1 MTFFCLSEII
11 AMNKRIIL
19 VLVLTVLIS
28 SCSKLKIK
36 DYDQTFK
43 DKGQPPVIV
52 DYYAPDLIR
61 PGTTWKIYLRAED
74 KDGDMVYVATVLY
87 QEGFGYYATDYTR
100 LEGKDRK
107 GFAGYISLRTPS
119 DVGLT
124 TDQFTM
130 EIMVR
135 DNQGKRSD
143 TIQLPLVFGYVKP
156 AEIPAEWQDA
166 AQHHLGVLV
175 TRIQSV
181 ERMTEGSGSR

>member
-1 MTFFCLSEII
+1 MI
-11 AMNKRIIL
+11 AMNKKKIL
-19 VLVLTVLIS
+19 FVALAVLIC
-28 SCSKLKIK
+28 SCSKLEVK

-43 DKGQPPVIV
+43 DRGQPPVIV

-74 KDGDMVYVATVLY
+74 KDGDMVYVATMLY

-107 GFAGYISLRTPS
+107 GFAGYVSLKTFS
-119 DVGLT
+119 DADLT
-124 TDQFTM
+124 SDQFTM

-135 DNQGKRSD
+135 DNQGKRSN
-143 TIQLPLVFGYVKP
+143 TVQLPLAFGYVNP
-156 AEIPAEWQDA
+156 AEIPMEWQDA
-166 AQHHLGVLV
+166 AKHRLGVLV

-181 ERMTEGSGSR
+181 ERMTEGAGSR